1 MKKVNILVIG
11 GTGFLGSCLVSR
23 LLKEGS
29 AVKVFSRGNPKSI
42 QTHVNV
48 EYIEGDII
56 KSDKLNSLFNKI
68 DYVYYFASTTNPKSS
83 ENDLIFD
90 LSSNLIP
97 FISILNKCV
106 ENNIKKFIFC
116 SSGGTVYGNNNK
128 MPLSENSLCKPISS
142 YGLVKLNMEFYI
154 KYFNRKYN
162 LSYDILR
169 LSNPY
174 GVNNLSQNLSGIIP
188 TYIKNIVSENEIKV
202 YGNGDIVR
210 DYIYIEDFIDL
221 NLKLLTTQEKNNI
234 MNVGSG
240 KGTSILELI
249 KKIES
254 VVGKKARIEYLP
266 KREFDVDKNVL
277 KITKVRDIYGWE
289 PKISL
294 NEGIKRTLHWIKGL
308 K

>member
-1 MKKVNILVIG
+1 
-11 GTGFLGSCLVSR
+11 
-23 LLKEGS
+23 
-29 AVKVFSRGNPKSI
+29 
-42 QTHVNV
+42 
-48 EYIEGDII
+48 
-56 KSDKLNSLFNKI
+56 
-68 DYVYYFASTTNPKSS
+68 
-83 ENDLIFD
+83 
-90 LSSNLIP
+90 
-97 FISILNKCV
+97 
-106 ENNIKKFIFC
+106 
-116 SSGGTVYGNNNK
+116 
-128 MPLSENSLCKPISS
+128 
-142 YGLVKLNMEFYI
+142 MEFYI

-174 GVNNLSQNLSGIIP
+174 GVNNLSKSLSGIIP
-188 TYIKNIVSENEIKV
+188 TYINNIVSDNEIKV

-210 DYIYIEDFIDL
+210 DYVYVEDFIDL

-240 KGTSILELI
+240 KGTSISELI

-254 VVGKKARIEYLP
+254 VVGRKARIEYLP

-294 NEGIKRTLHWIKGL
+294 SEGIKRTFHWMKGL

>member
-1 MKKVNILVIG
+1 MKKLNILVIG

-29 AVKVFSRGNPKSI
+29 AVKVFSRGNSKSI

-56 KSDKLNSLFNKI
+56 KNDKLNSLFNKI

-116 SSGGTVYGNNNK
+116 SSGGTVYGNSNK
-128 MPLSENSLCKPISS
+128 IPLSENSLCKPISS

-174 GVNNLSQNLSGIIP
+174 GVNNSSKSLSGIIP
-188 TYIKNIVSENEIKV
+188 TYIKNIISDNEIKV
-202 YGNGDIVR
+202 YGNGEIVR

-221 NLKLLTTQEKNNI
+221 NLKLLNTKEKNNI

-240 KGTSILELI
+240 NGISILELI

-266 KREFDVDKNVL
+266 KRDFDVDKNVL
-277 KITKVRDIYGWE
+277 KITKARDIYGWE